1 MTVYEIFCIIKSNHE
16 QKTKEK
22 ESVMMN
28 ALFGRLLVET
38 KYEKGQGAAL
48 NKVIK
53 ESFLAVVIGVLLL
66 IIFTITNVVST
77 RISAEQLETTM
88 YLNQYRLGS
97 KTLTSDVQS
106 FAVTGDIQ
114 YYNNYMKELNE
125 DKNRDIA
132 IAGLKENDI
141 TDDEWEKLNQIASL
155 SNGLVPL
162 EEEAMALAQAGKTS
176 KAMEYVFGDEYEE
189 TVEEIN
195 ELTNEAIE
203 AIQTRVEK
211 KQSMMSFMMWSALT
225 VFAVVVLF
233 VIYEII
239 KTIRFAKN
247 ELLALVIKV
256 SDQMAEL
263 AKGRFDASWDMKA
276 DDSEVGQMV
285 GSIEFMKNNFSNMI
299 TEISEV
305 LDQMGHGNYRI
316 EVKREYVGEF
326 TAIRDSL
333 LKISA
338 DTKKA
343 LGAISNTTAEID
355 AGSTQLAKA
364 ASDLADGCTVQAG
377 QVAEVAGMID
387 EMSRDMEENAK
398 GAKETVQL
406 SNQASDSLNVGNAK
420 MHDLKAAI
428 GEINNCSEQIR
439 TIIGTI
445 EDIANQTN
453 LLSLNAA
460 IEAARAGEAGKGFAV
475 VADQVKSLAEQ
486 SKEAAGETTKL
497 IQATVDAVSKG
508 MQIADETMASME
520 EVFAGVNA
528 SAERM
533 EQVAAT
539 LIKAA
544 DNMRDIDENIS
555 KVSQIVDNNSATSE
569 ETAAVSE
576 EQSAQVE
583 MMVQLVSQF
592 EF

>member
-1 MTVYEIFCIIKSNHE
+1 M
-16 QKTKEK
+16 
-22 ESVMMN
+22 
-28 ALFGRLLVET
+28 ADLFLKKVLIET
-38 KYEKGQGAAL
+38 KYRKGQATAL

-53 ESFLAVVIGVLLL
+53 ESFFAVAVGVILLVVFSVTNLVL
-66 IIFTITNVVST
+66 TM
-77 RISAEQLETTM
+77 ISAEQLETTM

-97 KTLTSDVQS
+97 KTLTSEVQA

-114 YYNNYMKELNE
+114 YYNNYMNELDV

-141 TDDEWEKLNQIASL
+141 TADEWNKLNHIAEL

-162 EEEAMALAQAGKTS
+162 EEEAMALAQSGKTS
-176 KAMEYVFGDEYEE
+176 QAMEYVFGDEYEE
-189 TVEEIN
+189 TVQEIN
-195 ELTNEAIE
+195 ELTDECIE
-203 AIQTRVEK
+203 EIQTRIAK
-211 KQSMMSFMMWSALT
+211 KQNLMSVVMWSALAI
-225 VFAVVVLF
+225 FATVVLF

-239 KTIRFAKN
+239 KTIRFTKD
-247 ELLALVIKV
+247 ELLRPVIKV
-256 SDQMAEL
+256 SEQMGEL
-263 AKGRFDASWDMKA
+263 AKGRFDVSWDMKA

-285 GSIEFMKNNFSNMI
+285 AAIEFMKQNFSDMI
-299 TEISEV
+299 TEISDV
-305 LDQMGHGNYRI
+305 LGQMGQGNYRI

-326 TAIRDSL
+326 EAIKESL
-333 LKISA
+333 LKISE

-343 LGAISNTTAEID
+343 LTAISDTTAEID

-364 ASDLADGCTVQAG
+364 ASDLAEGCTVQAG

-398 GAKETVQL
+398 GAKETVAI
-406 SNQASDSLNVGNAK
+406 SNQASEALNLGNAK
-420 MHDLKAAI
+420 MQDLKMAI
-428 GEINNCSEQIR
+428 GEINHCSEQIR

-497 IQATVDAVSKG
+497 IQTTVDAVSKG
-508 MQIADETMASME
+508 MQIADETVTSME
-520 EVFAGVNA
+520 EVFSGVNA
-528 SAERM
+528 STERM

>member
-1 MTVYEIFCIIKSNHE
+1 M
-16 QKTKEK
+16 
-22 ESVMMN
+22 
-28 ALFGRLLVET
+28 ADLFLKKFLIET
-38 KYEKGQGAAL
+38 KYRKGQATAL

-53 ESFLAVVIGVLLL
+53 ESFFAVAVGVILLVV
-66 IIFTITNVVST
+66 FSVTNLMLT
-77 RISAEQLETTM
+77 MISAEQLETTM

-97 KTLTSDVQS
+97 KTLTSEVQS
-106 FAVTGDIQ
+106 FAVTGDTQ
-114 YYNNYMKELNE
+114 YYNNYMNELNV

-132 IAGLKENDI
+132 LAGLKENDI
-141 TDDEWEKLNQIASL
+141 TDAEWEKLNHIAEL
-155 SNGLVPL
+155 SDGLVPL
-162 EEEAMALAQAGKTS
+162 EEEAMALAQSGKTT

-189 TVEEIN
+189 TIQEIN
-195 ELTNEAIE
+195 ELTDECIE
-203 AIQTRVEK
+203 EIQTRIAK
-211 KQSMMSFMMWSALT
+211 KQNLMSVVMWSALAI
-225 VFAVVVLF
+225 FAVVVLF

-239 KTIRFAKN
+239 KTIRFTKD
-247 ELLALVIKV
+247 ELLRPVIKV
-256 SDQMAEL
+256 SEQMTEL
-263 AKGRFDASWDMKA
+263 AKGRFDVSWDMKA

-285 GSIEFMKNNFSNMI
+285 AAIEFMKQNFSDMI

-305 LDQMGHGNYRI
+305 LGQMGQGNYRI

-326 TAIRDSL
+326 EAIKESL
-333 LKISA
+333 LKISE

-343 LGAISNTTAEID
+343 LTAISDTTAEID

-364 ASDLADGCTVQAG
+364 ASDLAEGCTVQAG

-398 GAKETVQL
+398 GAKETVAI
-406 SNQASDSLNVGNAK
+406 SNQASEALNLGNAK
-420 MHDLKAAI
+420 MQDLKMAI
-428 GEINNCSEQIR
+428 GEINHCSEQIR

-497 IQATVDAVSKG
+497 IQTTVDAVSKG
-508 MQIADETMASME
+508 MQIADETVTSME
-520 EVFAGVNA
+520 EVFSGVNA
-528 SAERM
+528 STERM